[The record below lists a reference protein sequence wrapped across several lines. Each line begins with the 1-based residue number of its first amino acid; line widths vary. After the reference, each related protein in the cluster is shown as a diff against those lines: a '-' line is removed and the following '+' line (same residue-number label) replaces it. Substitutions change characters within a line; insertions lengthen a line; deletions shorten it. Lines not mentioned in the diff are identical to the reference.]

1 MHPVNH
7 GWHAEVLLESAW
19 QSISDRDFANPEA
32 ARGALRQI
40 AAWWQESCTTAGIT
54 PAADEPPAWVGTL
67 QRVLREAPLREAVL
81 AAVASFI
88 RNARGSFDPFQLFS
102 RSPRALEVLARL
114 ACGSPFLTQTLLSD
128 PQCLASLTL
137 HGRTADTKDREQF
150 IHEAQQCLRSAVDR
164 PARLRELRRYQRRQ
178 LLRIG
183 MCDAFGLMDLKF
195 ITLQLSLLADA
206 MVQCS
211 LELAAAECGAS
222 PDLMAVIALGKLGGE
237 ELNYSSDIDLVLI
250 CSQQT
255 PQTQRLAR
263 LMVDSLTDNS
273 PPGFL
278 YRVDLRLRP
287 WGEAGPLV
295 SEPAAYADYLAQH
308 AELWEKQAML
318 KARPIAG
325 SANLGTGFLN
335 RIRPLLFTA
344 SETQVLAG
352 VQAMKSRIEQRLK
365 QRGKLY
371 SEVKL
376 GAGSIRDIEFLAQ
389 ALQLIHG
396 LEEPRVLTT
405 NTLDALVRQAE
416 FGLISAQWYRQLR
429 TGYVF
434 LRTVEHSLQ
443 LLHNQQT
450 HELPTDAGQLQW
462 LANRLDYPDAATLMA
477 RFEEHRVAVR
487 TIFEQCLQAGSAS
500 LSSSDSGTSRH
511 EADPSAAAFAATAWS
526 QDESS
531 DRVDLLRQHADRLS
545 ELAAKAE
552 NTGGCTVEQFLI
564 GQPAGTQRPGRF
576 ASEAAEDL
584 RDLLVVGVDFS
595 GWLSVI
601 CGLLSIY
608 QLDIRSGDAATGEGL
623 RGLWERRP
631 EGYFAAC
638 FRVRTATRPPHHNA
652 GPAETP
658 KLADQ
663 LQQEISR
670 LGSASRE
677 GRIEEV
683 RAELISRFCAAVPES
698 SRRITEA
705 EDSELT
711 VELTPLPGSVLT
723 EMKICGKDSWGFF
736 YELASA
742 LSLSRFRVLRAVIRS
757 DGQQVRDVLHVR
769 ERNGLPIASEERRQE
784 LRLAATLIK
793 QFTHWLPTASDPHHA
808 LLRFRDLVSR
818 LQPATAWESNQK
830 SLRKP
835 AVLHAVARVLGIS
848 QYLWDTFL
856 RSGHEELFPL
866 LANSDQ
872 LATSTTPAQ
881 LRSQLHEVLSTPVA
895 GATRWQLM
903 NDFKDRHLFRIDMRH
918 VLGHCRPFGEFS
930 RELTE
935 LAELIVQTAAD
946 IAWQELTAI
955 HGQPQ
960 GTAAAA
966 SVEPGNCR
974 WMIAGLGKFGGIE
987 MGFASD
993 LELLLV
999 YDGEGRTDG
1008 PSPLTNAAFFE
1019 RLVRLVEQGIRAP
1032 HDGIFHVDLRIRPYG
1047 QAGPAAVRLSDLQSY
1062 YESAG
1067 PAWPYER
1074 QALVRLRC
1082 VAGDPAF
1089 GHHVTDIVRQLV
1101 YAHAEFDFAAMNAMR
1116 ERQVRQLVRGGT
1128 INAKLSDGGLVD
1140 CEYAIQALQ
1149 LVFGSRHAGLQHPS
1163 TLSVLQAARDAG
1175 LVTPAQQSAVEK
1187 AYVFL
1192 RELIDCLRMARGN
1205 ARDLTVPASGS
1216 RDWQQLSSRMA
1227 SIHDSSIPL
1236 EALEEQMTVVRGF
1249 AQHVEQLCQNDRTRR
1264 H

>member
-1 MHPVNH
+1 MHPVSS
-7 GWHAEVLLESAW
+7 GWAAEVLLESAW
-19 QSISDRDFANPEA
+19 QSICDEDFANPEA
-32 ARGALRQI
+32 ARTALRQI
-40 AAWWQESCTTAGIT
+40 AAWWQESCAAGGILTA
-54 PAADEPPAWVGTL
+54 PDEPPAWAATL

-81 AAVASFI
+81 VAIAGFI
-88 RNARGSFDPFQLFS
+88 RNARSGFDPFQLFS

-128 PQCLASLTL
+128 PQCLAALTL

-150 IHEAQQCLRSAVDR
+150 IHEAQQCLLAATDR

-211 LELAAAECGAS
+211 LELAAAECGTPA
-222 PDLMAVIALGKLGGE
+222 DQITVIALGKLGGE

-250 CSQQT
+250 CSQQS

-263 LMVDSLTDNS
+263 LMVDNLTDNS

-295 SEPAAYADYLAQH
+295 SEPAAYAAYLAQH

-325 SANLGTGFLN
+325 SAALGTSFLEN
-335 RIRPLLFTA
+335 IRPLLFTA
-344 SETQVLAG
+344 SEAQILAG
-352 VQAMKSRIEQRLK
+352 VQAMKSKIEQRLK

-376 GAGSIRDIEFLAQ
+376 GAGSIRDIEFLVQ

-396 LEEPRVLTT
+396 MQEPRVLTA

-416 FGLISAQWYRQLR
+416 FGLISAHWYRQLR

-450 HELPTDAGQLQW
+450 HELPTDSRQLQW
-462 LANRLDYPDAATLMA
+462 LAHRLDYPDAATLMA

-487 TIFEQCLQAGSAS
+487 TIFEQCLRVESARAGTPESLTGRLAAGSADS
-500 LSSSDSGTSRH
+500 LPDDRNV
-511 EADPSAAAFAATAWS
+511 SA
-526 QDESS
+526 ESLP
-531 DRVDLLRQHADRLS
+531 DKDDLLHLHAGRLTD
-545 ELAAKAE
+545 LAAKADQC
-552 NTGGCTVEQFLI
+552 GGCAVEQCS
-564 GQPAGTQRPGRF
+564 PAVAGETSTTRPVSG
-576 ASEAAEDL
+576 ASAAVS
-584 RDLLVVGVDFS
+584 DLLVAGVDFS

-601 CGLLSIY
+601 CGLLSVY
-608 QLDIRSGDAATGEGL
+608 QLDIRSGDAATGAGL
-623 RGLWERRP
+623 RGVWEQRP

-638 FRVRTATRPPHHNA
+638 FRVRMAKRPVA
-652 GPAETP
+652 GSAAPSQS
-658 KLADQ
+658 LADR
-663 LQQEISR
+663 LQQEIGR
-670 LGSASRE
+670 LGAWSRD

-683 RAELISRFCAAVPES
+683 RAELISRFCAAVPDNG
-698 SRRITEA
+698 RRTTDA

-711 VELTPLPGSVLT
+711 VELNPLPGSVLT
-723 EMKICGKDSWGFF
+723 EMKICGEDSWGFF

-757 DGQQVRDVLHVR
+757 DGRQVRDILHVR

-818 LQPATAWESNQK
+818 LQPASAWESNQR
-830 SLRKP
+830 SLQKP

-866 LANSDQ
+866 LAHSEQ
-872 LATSTTPAQ
+872 LAAK
-881 LRSQLHEVLSTPVA
+881 LDAEVLRHQLSNHLA
-895 GATRWQLM
+895 GPPANLTAINGQPPDIRADRWQLL

-918 VLGHCRPFGEFS
+918 VLGHCRPFGAFS

-935 LAELIVQTAAD
+935 LAELIVQAAAD
-946 IAWQELTAI
+946 IAWRELTAA
-955 HGQPQ
+955 HGTP
-960 GTAAAA
+960 ACA
-966 SVEPGNCR
+966 
-974 WMIAGLGKFGGIE
+974 WMIAGLGKFGGVE

-993 LELLLV
+993 LELMLV
-999 YDGEGRTDG
+999 YAAEGRTAG
-1008 PSPLTNAAFFE
+1008 PSPLTNAQFFE
-1019 RLVRLVEQGIRAP
+1019 RLVRLVEHGIRAP
-1032 HDGIFHVDLRIRPYG
+1032 QDGIFHVDLRIRPYG
-1047 QAGPAAVRLSDLQSY
+1047 QAGPAAVRLNDLQAY
-1062 YESAG
+1062 YESGG

-1074 QALVRLRC
+1074 QALVRLRA
-1082 VAGDPAF
+1082 VAGDVPF
-1089 GHHVTDIVRQLV
+1089 GRQVTETVQQLV
-1101 YAHAEFDFAAMNAMR
+1101 YAHANFDFAAMNAMR

-1140 CEYAIQALQ
+1140 CEYAVQALQ
-1149 LVFGSRHAGLQHPS
+1149 LVFGGRHAALRSPS
-1163 TLSVLQAARDAG
+1163 TLTVLHNAREVG
-1175 LVTPAQQSAVEK
+1175 LVTAKQQKAVEN

-1205 ARDLTVPASGS
+1205 AKDLTVPASGS
-1216 RDWQQLSSRMA
+1216 RDWLQLSSRMS
-1227 SIHDSSIPL
+1227 SIHDSTIPL
-1236 EALEEQMTVVRGF
+1236 DSLEEQMTVVREF
-1249 AQHVEQLCQNDRTRR
+1249 ARHVERLCHADLAGRQ
-1264 H
+1264 

>member
-1 MHPVNH
+1 
-7 GWHAEVLLESAW
+7 
-19 QSISDRDFANPEA
+19 
-32 ARGALRQI
+32 
-40 AAWWQESCTTAGIT
+40 
-54 PAADEPPAWVGTL
+54 
-67 QRVLREAPLREAVL
+67 
-81 AAVASFI
+81 
-88 RNARGSFDPFQLFS
+88 
-102 RSPRALEVLARL
+102 
-114 ACGSPFLTQTLLSD
+114 
-128 PQCLASLTL
+128 
-137 HGRTADTKDREQF
+137 
-150 IHEAQQCLRSAVDR
+150 
-164 PARLRELRRYQRRQ
+164 
-178 LLRIG
+178 
-183 MCDAFGLMDLKF
+183 
-195 ITLQLSLLADA
+195 
-206 MVQCS
+206 
-211 LELAAAECGAS
+211 
-222 PDLMAVIALGKLGGE
+222 
-237 ELNYSSDIDLVLI
+237 
-250 CSQQT
+250 
-255 PQTQRLAR
+255 
-263 LMVDSLTDNS
+263 
-273 PPGFL
+273 
-278 YRVDLRLRP
+278 LRP

-711 VELTPLPGSVLT
+711 VELTPLPGTVLT

-757 DGQQVRDVLHVR
+757 DGQQDATFCMSANATVCRLPAKNGGRNCGSQPHSSNSSRTGCPQPAIPTTLCSDSAIWCRDCSR
-769 ERNGLPIASEERRQE
+769 QQPGKAIRNHSANRPCCMPWPEFSESVS
-784 LRLAATLIK
+784 TSG
-793 QFTHWLPTASDPHHA
+793 THFSDPDTKNCSRCSPTAINWPPARLPH
-808 LLRFRDLVSR
+808 S
-818 LQPATAWESNQK
+818 S
-830 SLRKP
+830 
-835 AVLHAVARVLGIS
+835 
-848 QYLWDTFL
+848 
-856 RSGHEELFPL
+856 
-866 LANSDQ
+866 
-872 LATSTTPAQ
+872 
-881 LRSQLHEVLSTPVA
+881 
-895 GATRWQLM
+895 
-903 NDFKDRHLFRIDMRH
+903 
-918 VLGHCRPFGEFS
+918 
-930 RELTE
+930 
-935 LAELIVQTAAD
+935 
-946 IAWQELTAI
+946 
-955 HGQPQ
+955 
-960 GTAAAA
+960 AA
-966 SVEPGNCR
+966 SFTKCSARRWPVQHAGNC
-974 WMIAGLGKFGGIE
+974 
-987 MGFASD
+987 
-993 LELLLV
+993 
-999 YDGEGRTDG
+999 
-1008 PSPLTNAAFFE
+1008 
-1019 RLVRLVEQGIRAP
+1019 
-1032 HDGIFHVDLRIRPYG
+1032 
-1047 QAGPAAVRLSDLQSY
+1047 
-1062 YESAG
+1062 
-1067 PAWPYER
+1067 
-1074 QALVRLRC
+1074 
-1082 VAGDPAF
+1082 
-1089 GHHVTDIVRQLV
+1089 
-1101 YAHAEFDFAAMNAMR
+1101 
-1116 ERQVRQLVRGGT
+1116 
-1128 INAKLSDGGLVD
+1128 
-1140 CEYAIQALQ
+1140 
-1149 LVFGSRHAGLQHPS
+1149 
-1163 TLSVLQAARDAG
+1163 
-1175 LVTPAQQSAVEK
+1175 
-1187 AYVFL
+1187 
-1192 RELIDCLRMARGN
+1192 
-1205 ARDLTVPASGS
+1205 
-1216 RDWQQLSSRMA
+1216 
-1227 SIHDSSIPL
+1227 
-1236 EALEEQMTVVRGF
+1236 
-1249 AQHVEQLCQNDRTRR
+1249 
-1264 H
+1264 

>member
-1 MHPVNH
+1 VHPVSP
-7 GWHAEVLLESAW
+7 GWDAELLLESAW
-19 QSISDRDFANPEA
+19 QSICDEDFTNPEA
-32 ARGALRQI
+32 ARTALRQI
-40 AAWWQESCTTAGIT
+40 AAWWQEACAAGGILTA
-54 PAADEPPAWVGTL
+54 PDEPPAWAATL

-81 AAVASFI
+81 VAIAGFI
-88 RNARGSFDPFQLFS
+88 RNARSSFDPFQLFS

-128 PQCLASLTL
+128 PQCLAALTL

-150 IHEAQQCLRSAVDR
+150 IHEAQQCLHTAADR

-211 LELAAAECGAS
+211 LELAAAECGTS
-222 PDLMAVIALGKLGGE
+222 TDQVSVIALGKLGGE

-250 CSQQT
+250 CSQQSA
-255 PQTQRLAR
+255 QTQRMAR
-263 LMVDSLTDNS
+263 LMVDNLTDNS

-295 SEPAAYADYLAQH
+295 SDAAAYAAYLAQH

-325 SANLGTGFLN
+325 SAALGTSFLE

-344 SETQVLAG
+344 SEAQILAG
-352 VQAMKSRIEQRLK
+352 VQAMKSKIEQRLK

-371 SEVKL
+371 SEIKL
-376 GAGSIRDIEFLAQ
+376 GAGSIRDIEFLVQ

-396 LEEPRVLTT
+396 LQDPRVLTA

-416 FGLISAQWYRQLR
+416 FGLISAHWYRQLR

-450 HELPTDAGQLQW
+450 HELPTDSRQLQW
-462 LANRLDYPDAATLMA
+462 LAHRLDYPDAATLMA

-487 TIFEQCLQAGSAS
+487 TIFEQCLQVETAR
-500 LSSSDSGTSRH
+500 SGTA
-511 EADPSAAAFAATAWS
+511 ESAAGRLASGLADSAVDKAS
-526 QDESS
+526 VASESLP
-531 DRVDLLRQHADRLS
+531 DKDDLLHLHAARLTD
-545 ELAAKAE
+545 LAAKADQC
-552 NTGGCTVEQFLI
+552 GGCAVEQL
-564 GQPAGTQRPGRF
+564 AVAAAMDSAPGRPIGG
-576 ASEAAEDL
+576 ATAAVS
-584 RDLLVVGVDFS
+584 DLLVVGVDFS

-601 CGLLSIY
+601 CGLLSVY
-608 QLDIRSGDAATGEGL
+608 QLDIRSGDAATGAGL
-623 RGLWERRP
+623 RGVWEQRP

-638 FRVRTATRPPHHNA
+638 FRVRMASGQATICSA
-652 GPAETP
+652 ALQAES
-658 KLADQ
+658 LAEK
-663 LQQEISR
+663 LQQEIGR
-670 LGSASRE
+670 LGSSSRN

-683 RAELISRFCAAVPES
+683 RAELISRFCAAVPDS
-698 SRRITEA
+698 GRRTTDA
-705 EDSELT
+705 DDSELT
-711 VELTPLPGSVLT
+711 VELNPLPGSVLT

-757 DGQQVRDVLHVR
+757 DGRQVRDILHVR

-818 LQPATAWESNQK
+818 LQPASAWESNQK
-830 SLRKP
+830 SLQKP

-866 LANSDQ
+866 LANSEQ
-872 LATSTTPAQ
+872 LAAKLDPELLRQQLSIQLSGTGSASTDTH
-881 LRSQLHEVLSTPVA
+881 SQPTEA
-895 GATRWQLM
+895 RGDRWQLL

-918 VLGHCRPFGEFS
+918 VLGHCRPFGAFS
-930 RELTE
+930 LELTE
-935 LAELIVQTAAD
+935 LAELIVQTAAV
-946 IAWQELTAI
+946 IAWQELTAA
-955 HGQPQ
+955 HGVP
-960 GTAAAA
+960 
-966 SVEPGNCR
+966 NCA

-993 LELLLV
+993 LELMLV
-999 YDGEGRTDG
+999 YAAEGRTAG
-1008 PSPLTNAAFFE
+1008 PSPLTNAQFFE

-1032 HDGIFHVDLRIRPYG
+1032 QDGIIHVDLRIRPYG

-1062 YESAG
+1062 YESGG

-1074 QALVRLRC
+1074 QALVRLRA
-1082 VAGDPAF
+1082 VAGDITF
-1089 GHHVTDIVRQLV
+1089 GQHVTDTVRQLV
-1101 YAHAEFDFAAMNAMR
+1101 YAHASFDFAAMSAMR

-1140 CEYAIQALQ
+1140 CEYAVQAMQ
-1149 LVFGSRHAGLQHPS
+1149 LVFGSRHPELQHPS
-1163 TLSVLQAARDAG
+1163 TLTVLRAAREIG
-1175 LVTPAQQSAVEK
+1175 LVTADQQSAVEN

-1216 RDWQQLSSRMA
+1216 RDWLQLSSRMA
-1227 SIHDSSIPL
+1227 SIHDSTIPL
-1236 EALEEQMTVVRGF
+1236 VSLEEQMSVVREF
-1249 AQHVEQLCQNDRTRR
+1249 ARHVERLCRDNVAS
-1264 H
+1264 